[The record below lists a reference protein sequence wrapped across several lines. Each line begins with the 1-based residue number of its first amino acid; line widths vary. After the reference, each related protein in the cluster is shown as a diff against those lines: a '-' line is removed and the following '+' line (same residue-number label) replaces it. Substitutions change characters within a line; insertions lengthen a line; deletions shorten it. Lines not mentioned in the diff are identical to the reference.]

1 MLLCN
6 SKGYSYS
13 KSTPFPIHKRKK
25 EGFDM
30 SKQLGTIQHLE
41 VLRKIDTGYVLE
53 DDILLHHN
61 DTDSELEAGQSVDV
75 FLYLDKKGNTVA
87 TTQLPTIQFDA
98 YGWAEVVEVLPHL
111 GVFVDIGTSKEIL
124 VSKDDL
130 PLFEEVWPNVGDK
143 LYVTLSKDKKGRLLA
158 LPATEG
164 VVEREFEPAPDDLLN
179 KSISGRIYRTDREGS
194 ACMTKEGYRGFI
206 HHTER
211 KEEPRLGELVEGR
224 VIEVKHN
231 GTLNVSLRPLKQHS
245 IGEDA
250 DAIIELLEE
259 SGGVIPFSD
268 KSNPEDI
275 RNTFHISKAAFKRA
289 LGKLMKERKIEQ
301 RDGKT
306 YLTTKE

>member
-1 MLLCN
+1 MN
-6 SKGYSYS
+6 
-13 KSTPFPIHKRKK
+13 
-25 EGFDM
+25 
-30 SKQLGTIQHLE
+30 KQIGTIQTLE

-61 DTDSELEAGQSVDV
+61 ETDSEREAGQPVDV
-75 FLYLDKKGNTVA
+75 FLYLDKKGQTVA
-87 TTQLPTIQFDA
+87 TTQLPTVQIDT
-98 YGWAEVVEVLPHL
+98 YDWAEVVAVLTHL

-130 PLFEEVWPNVGDK
+130 PLFEDVWPIVGDK
-143 LYVTLSKDKKGRLLA
+143 LYVTLGKDRKGRLLA
-158 LPATEG
+158 IPATEG
-164 VVEREFEPAPDDLLN
+164 VLERKFEFAPDGLLN
-179 KSISGRIYRTDREGS
+179 KTISGRIYRTDREG
-194 ACMTKEGYRGFI
+194 AVCITEEGYRGFI

-224 VIEVKHN
+224 VIEVKHD

-245 IGEDA
+245 MGEDA
-250 DAIIELLEE
+250 DAILANLEE

-268 KSNPEDI
+268 KSDPEDI
-275 RNTFHISKAAFKRA
+275 RDTFNISKAAFKRA

-306 YLTTKE
+306 YLIAK